1 MFDTLRNVLGQ
12 AALGRLTE
20 KSQMGRLNIQNET
33 LKNQLLVQDLEQLAP
48 LRIQKIQKEL
58 EFMLSPAE
66 EQAAK
71 LTEAE
76 RLSKLRMAE
85 EGYGMSLR
93 AGLAEQEAMLK
104 GVLNAQEAAQR
115 SQLERERFGYESQ
128 LLKQR
133 AASIPT
139 AGTTSRANTLAS
151 QWGNMIRSGKFTDEA
166 GTEVGTEDFQKIQ
179 DHYFDTGG
187 QLPEGVKFQKTYKPE
202 TEYGGRVATQKQYE
216 ENKTL
221 AMSWLDSNTNFK
233 TIPDRYRVGN
243 WFDNDEE
250 STLNNIVAA
259 INKGEDVSDV
269 PADILSYANQ
279 MASYVGNVKTGGS
292 KPPMSRG
299 VSGSWE
305 APKALKPD
313 IESAINKLSTKGYSR
328 QQAIDYLKSKG
339 IAIE

>member
-20 KSQMGRLNIQNET
+20 KSHMGRLNIQNET
-33 LKNQLLVQDLEQLAP
+33 LRQQLLTQDLEQLAP
-48 LRIQKIQKEL
+48 LRLQKIQQEL
-58 EFMLSPAE
+58 ESYLSPAAK
-66 EQAAK
+66 QAAD
-71 LTEAE
+71 LLQAE
-76 RLSKLRMAE
+76 KMSNIKRAELGKEYELR
-85 EGYGMSLR
+85 G
-93 AGLAEQEAMLK
+93 GLNEQEAMLK
-104 GVLNAQEAAQR
+104 GGLNAQEAAQR
-115 SQLERERFGYESQ
+115 SQLEREKFGYDSQ

-139 AGTTSRANTLAS
+139 AGTTSQAKTLAS

-166 GTEVGTEDFQKIQ
+166 GAEVGNDDFQKVQ
-179 DHYFDTGG
+179 DHYFESGG
-187 QLPEGVKFQKTYKPE
+187 QLPEGVKFQKTYRPE
-202 TEYGGRVATQKQYE
+202 TEYSGRVATQKQYE

-233 TIPDRYRVGN
+233 TIPEKYRVGN
-243 WFDNDEE
+243 WFDNGEE

-269 PADILSYANQ
+269 PADILSYAKQ
-279 MASYVGNVKTGGS
+279 MVSYTGNVKTGGS

-305 APKALKPD
+305 APKALKPE
-313 IESAINKLSTKGYSR
+313 IESAVNKLSTKGYSR